1 MERILTMVVE
11 PPVGGVL
18 VDAVEVCALNQQNRN
33 LVMEGACG
41 ETRYSHRGG
50 RGHRSHRGAR
60 ELALQESAVS
70 LNVVKTSML
79 PRTHLG

>member
-1 MERILTMVVE
+1 MEGILTMVVE

-18 VDAVEVCALNQQNRN
+18 EDAAEVCASNQSNRN
-33 LVMEGACG
+33 LMREGACG

-50 RGHRSHRGAR
+50 RGHRSRRGAR

-70 LNVVKTSML
+70 LNIVKASML
-79 PRTHLG
+79 S